1 MKRFWIRNHYGWRL
15 FVAGLLLLCLS
26 LLIPGCFPGDEG
38 SPYYGRIMVP
48 RQQEFRWSDGGLP
61 QVFDPA
67 FAAAPPDTDAVRAL
81 FEGLTDYD
89 SRTLK
94 PIPGVA
100 TRWESSED
108 GRVWTFYLREEA
120 RWSTGEPVTAGDF
133 VRSWERTL
141 QLGDLAPHTELL
153 SNIVGARSYVGFP
166 KTGGPVPDSSMRKAE
181 VGVRPTEAQ
190 KNEPPRLDE
199 VRSFGAEEVNPHV
212 LRVHLQRPNPNFPA
226 LVSHPVFSPV
236 KVVDQDAHKKIAASH
251 LVSNGAFLLA
261 RSESDKVLLQRAENY
276 WAKDDVHLQRV
287 AFVATPDAES
297 ALAAYQAGDVDAVT
311 NAPFEPLALK
321 LLAPYADYRRDTYGA
336 LTYYS
341 FNTAR
346 RPFDD
351 VRVREALAIAIDRE
365 RISEDQMG
373 GATDPANEFLPDT
386 KSAGKD
392 NAVVSK
398 SASLNKDP
406 ARAKQLLAEAGYPEG
421 EHFPVIH
428 LLINRNE
435 QQRQVAQAIAAMWR
449 SILKIETEIIV
460 KNWDEYEAAIR
471 AGDYDLVRRG
481 SVMQSAD
488 ETTNIRMLFPG
499 EEKAAVSQ
507 ASVTQPGPQS
517 ARSGNQADKKPT
529 AGNSGAMALENS
541 SPASIETEAEA
552 LRKLTAIPIYFASS
566 YALVKPY
573 VVGFDSNILDAPSLK
588 NVRIETSWHEPKT
601 ASLRTPR

>member
-1 MKRFWIRNHYGWRL
+1 MKRFWIRNHYYLRL
-15 FVAGLLLLCLS
+15 SVAGLLLLGLS
-26 LLIPGCFPGDEG
+26 LLVPGCFPGDEG
-38 SPYYGRIMVP
+38 SPYYGRIVVP

-89 SRTLK
+89 ARTLK

-141 QLGDLAPHTELL
+141 RLGDLAPHTELL
-153 SNIVGARSYVGFP
+153 SDIVGARSYVGLP
-166 KTGGPVPDSSMRKAE
+166 KTGGPVPDSSMGKEE
-181 VGVRPTEAQ
+181 VGVRPAELQ
-190 KNEPPRLDE
+190 KNEPPRIDE
-199 VRSFGAEEVNPHV
+199 VRKFGAEEVNAHV

-236 KVVDQDAHKKIAASH
+236 KVADQDAHKKIGASH

-261 RSESDKVLLQRAENY
+261 RSGNDKVLLQRAENY
-276 WAKDDVHLQRV
+276 WGKDDVHLQRV
-287 AFVATPDAES
+287 AFVETRDPEG

-311 NAPFEPLALK
+311 NAAFEPLALK
-321 LLAPYADYRRDTYGA
+321 LLAPYTDYRRDTYGA

-373 GATDPANEFLPDT
+373 GSTDPANEFLPAAKATEND
-386 KSAGKD
+386 K
-392 NAVVSK
+392 AVVSK
-398 SASLNKDP
+398 SASLNRDP
-406 ARAKQLLAEAGYPEG
+406 ARARQLLAEAGYPEG
-421 EHFPVIH
+421 ERFPVIH

-435 QQRQVAQAIAAMWR
+435 QQRQVAQAIASMWR

-481 SVMQSAD
+481 AVMQSAD

-499 EEKAAVSQ
+499 EEKVAVSQ
-507 ASVTQPGPQS
+507 APVTPPGPQS
-517 ARSGNQADKKPT
+517 PRSGNQAEKPT
-529 AGNSGAMALENS
+529 AGSSGAMALEKPS
-541 SPASIETEAEA
+541 AAPIETEAEA

-573 VVGFDSNILDAPSLK
+573 VIGFDSNILDAPSLK
-588 NVRIETSWHEPKT
+588 NVRIDTGWQEQKT
-601 ASLRTPR
+601 ASLSKPR